1 VPTPRDWKVTIGGRI
16 DGVTNDSRFPAFFE
30 AALNADPEVH
40 MIQFGEA
47 NWPHFVSAVLRISA
61 PDPNVADALGQDIL
75 RRNLRV
81 AARAIIG
88 DERYS
93 WEMQVAREP
102 FISSP

>member
-61 PDPNVADALGQDIL
+61 PDLAPKST
-75 RRNLRV
+75 RRRTGNHRR
-81 AARAIIG
+81 RAI
-88 DERYS
+88 
-93 WEMQVAREP
+93 
-102 FISSP
+102 